1 MTKEFYEVCF
11 TYKIDL
17 PFKEARKLLIKS
29 LNDVE
34 WYIELKKKKKHALES
49 VSEEKA
55 RLNEAN
61 AKGAKVTA
69 SKAQE
74 ALEGYEKQYAE
85 ATEKL
90 AACNVSKGSACPEN
104 FWFALRI
111 DPERQVQPAFPDC
124 FNWPCADNEIRML
137 LTVHSFAKAN
147 IQTLVWSLIEEDGFT
162 FLEINSDNNLAAD
175 LHLSTKR
182 ICNYLVDY
190 AYNQTAD
197 KERATFVNG
206 QGILASSSS
215 ADKVLASNEQD
226 EGSAVVGCLVLLPI
240 IIVAFFCL
248 WGFIASITT

>member
-1 MTKEFYEVCF
+1 MTKKFYEVCF

-34 WYIELKKKKKHALES
+34 WYIELKKKKKNALKR

-55 RLNEAN
+55 RFNEAN

-69 SKAQE
+69 SNAQKA
-74 ALEGYEKQYAE
+74 LKGYEKQYAE

-90 AACNVSKGSACPEN
+90 DACNISKGSACPEN

-124 FNWPCADNEIRML
+124 FNAPCADNEIRML
-137 LTVHSFAKAN
+137 LTVHSFAKAYV
-147 IQTLVWSLIEEDGFT
+147 QTLVWSLIEEDGFT
-162 FLEINSDNNLAAD
+162 FLEINSDKNLAAD
-175 LHLSTKR
+175 LHLSTER

-190 AYNQTAD
+190 AYNQTTD

-206 QGILASSSS
+206 QGILASSP
-215 ADKVLASNEQD
+215 ADKALASNEQD
-226 EGSAVVGCLVLLPI
+226 EGSAVVGCLVLLLI
-240 IIVAFFCL
+240 IIVAIYLL
-248 WGFIASITT
+248 WGFIAWITT